1 MHCLIRIF
9 GKDGGSLYIAKIVVA
24 AAVYAIDKPYDYLV
38 PPALEAHCVAG
49 VRVTVPFGA
58 GNRRSEGLVLEV
70 WEPEMP
76 PEYQLKPVESVLDDA
91 PVLSDTMLRL
101 AAFLRERY
109 FCTFFDAVRAM
120 LPAGLWFHAK
130 DEIVLTAAGEET
142 DFEKKFP
149 SCPSAVQLG
158 QLLRSMGGRADEA
171 TLRKLMD
178 REQLEEGLKR
188 LKSRK
193 LILSEGSLIRNVG
206 DKTEKVASLAV
217 SPEEAQRYAATRRR
231 APLQKALLEML
242 AIVGSCSVK
251 ELCYFTGAT
260 SAAVNALEKAGYLTL
275 SHREVFRRPKISEGS
290 TPGEIVLGPEQQQA
304 FSLLTGTFNIPG
316 AVSLLYGVTGSGKT
330 MVYLKL
336 IQQMLEQGR
345 TALVLVPEI
354 ALTPQL
360 LETFMRYFGD
370 QVAVLHSALQTGQR
384 YDEWKRIR
392 TGKAKVVVGTRSA
405 VFAPLQNLGLVILDE
420 EHESSYKS
428 EMNPRYH
435 AREVAI
441 WRGARE
447 GAAVVLG
454 SATPSITTMYLAKT
468 GVYHFAQ
475 MKERYNGRA
484 MPRVILAD
492 MKLELQ
498 NGNATSISE
507 TLRLEMERNFAC
519 GQQTILYL
527 NRRGTSRTVLCPICG
542 HVPGC
547 PRCSVS
553 LTYHSANDRLMC
565 HYCGYSQ
572 PASATCPECGTA
584 YRMVGTGTQRVEQEI
599 KAMWPGMETIRMD
612 ADTVSATN
620 PHEKILSR
628 FQQEKIP
635 VLIGTQMVTKGLN
648 FPNVTLVGVL
658 DGDSSLY
665 TDDFR
670 AAETTFSKITQVI
683 GRAGRGE
690 TEGRAVIQTMTPENQ
705 VLLQAAQ
712 QDYDA
717 FYETELPLRQL
728 QGCPPYGDVLLVN
741 FFAPVE
747 RDASFGAMAFREAL
761 EHRLRDYQGQRL
773 RVMGPTPAR
782 VVRVMN
788 RYRYQLT
795 ILGKN
800 TRPLRRMLSGLMIA
814 FKKDRAYKT
823 VTVSVDVNPMD

>member
-1 MHCLIRIF
+1 MN
-9 GKDGGSLYIAKIVVA
+9 IAKIVVA

-38 PPALEAHCVAG
+38 PPALEEKCVPG
-49 VRVTVPFGA
+49 VRVAVPFGA
-58 GNRRSEGLVLEV
+58 GNRRSEGVVLEV
-70 WEPEMP
+70 ISLEMP
-76 PEYQLKPVESVLDDA
+76 PAYSLKPVESVLDDS
-91 PVLSDTMLRL
+91 PVLDDTMLHL

-130 DEIVLTAAGEET
+130 NQIVLTAAGESA
-142 DFEKKFP
+142 DFDKAFP
-149 SCPSAVQLG
+149 KYPQAAALGKHLREIGGSA
-158 QLLRSMGGRADEA
+158 SM
-171 TLRKLMD
+171 
-178 REQLEEGLKR
+178 EQLRRMMDKDDLDIGLP
-188 LKSRK
+188 K
-193 LILSEGSLIRNVG
+193 LQSKKYVLLEGSLIRNVG
-206 DKTEKVASLAV
+206 DKTEKVATLTV
-217 SPEEAQRYAATRRR
+217 SPQEAQDIARRKKR

-242 AIVGSCSVK
+242 AVVGSCSVK

-260 SAAVNALEKAGYLTL
+260 NASVNALEKAGYLTL
-275 SHREVFRRPKISEGS
+275 SHREVFRRPKVS
-290 TPGEIVLGPEQQQA
+290 PGETAAPIVLQPEQQAAYEQLA
-304 FSLLTGTFNIPG
+304 GYLQEIKS
-316 AVSLLYGVTGSGKT
+316 VSLLYGVTGSGKT
-330 MVYLKL
+330 MVYLRL
-336 IQQMLEQGR
+336 ISKVLALGK

-360 LETFMRYFGD
+360 METFMQHFGD

-392 TGKAKVVVGTRSA
+392 AGKATVVVGTRSA
-405 VFAPLQNLGLVILDE
+405 VFAPLQNLGLIVLDE

-447 GAAVVLG
+447 GASVVLG

-468 GVYHFAQ
+468 GVYHLARL
-475 MKERYNGRA
+475 KKRYNGQA
-484 MPRVILAD
+484 MPKVILAD
-492 MKLELQ
+492 MKQELQ
-498 NGNATSISE
+498 AGNATSISE
-507 TLRLEMERNFAC
+507 RLRLEMEANFKK

-527 NRRGTSRTVLCPICG
+527 NRRGASRTMLCPICG

-565 HYCGYSQ
+565 HYCGYSE
-572 PASATCPECGTA
+572 PATASCPECGTR
-584 YRMVGTGTQRVEQEI
+584 YRLVGTGTQRVEQELR
-599 KAMWPGMETIRMD
+599 ALWPDIETIRMD
-612 ADTVSATN
+612 ADTVSASN
-620 PHEKILSR
+620 PHEAILSR
-628 FQQEKIP
+628 FQKEKIP

-665 TDDFR
+665 TDDYR
-670 AAETTFSKITQVI
+670 AAETTFSKITQVV

-690 TEGRAVIQTMTPENQ
+690 TAGRAVIQTMTPDNQ
-705 VLLQAAQ
+705 VLLQAAC

-717 FYETELPLRQL
+717 FYETELPLRKL
-728 QGCPPYGDVLLVN
+728 QGCPPYGDVLVVS
-741 FFAPVE
+741 FFAAIE
-747 RDASFGAMAFREAL
+747 KDASYGAMRFREAL
-761 EHRLRDYQGQRL
+761 EQQLRNYQGSRL
-773 RVMGPTPAR
+773 LVMGPVPAR

-795 ILGKN
+795 LLGRN
-800 TRPLRRMLSGLMIA
+800 TKPLRTILSGLMIR
-814 FKKDRAYKT
+814 FKKDKANKTIT
-823 VTVSVDVNPMD
+823 VTVDVNPMD